1 MIFFDYHIAYLTF
14 FFAASNFGSNGSN
27 GRWQLN
33 EFDKRVWENFNYILY
48 IPVGGI
54 NPLHI

>member
-14 FFAASNFGSNGSN
+14 FFADTHKTHGSN

-33 EFDKRVWENFNYILY
+33 EFDKKVWENF
-48 IPVGGI
+48 
-54 NPLHI
+54 

>member
-33 EFDKRVWENFNYILY
+33 EFDKKVWENF
-48 IPVGGI
+48 
-54 NPLHI
+54 